1 MGGTK
6 TPFSTPPGHPARV
19 AKQEFRPGLQW
30 QTPGIYVSDVTQKE
44 VTGGGRRGCKG
55 EGLTGK

>member
-19 AKQEFRPGLQW
+19 AKQEFNPVLQL
-30 QTPGIYVSDVTQKE
+30 QTPGIYVSNVTQKE
-44 VTGGGRRGCKG
+44 VSRREKRV
-55 EGLTGK
+55 